1 MRATIPLRV
10 ALAKWAS
17 VSFTGRPTARAT
29 IASASLRLISRPPP
43 KGSTTTS
50 PPSTGAV
57 TTKCAGRPTPSIA
70 SPTRRPTSIV
80 TTESVSGTPRRR
92 VRTSFR
98 KVLRGSKYS
107 SPLPRKPSSS
117 KRKAR
122 SRSNARRPLS
132 APAPERSARSSS
144 LASQGSGWRSGYSMR
159 ATASAARPRS
169 ICPSGRRR
177 RSPNSP
183 SGSAARGVM
192 DPRRRERRALQLLRE
207 LERASRRPR
216 RGGLRLGR
224 RREAQEERAAE
235 LVVVALVRLDH
246 VAVQRRGLRVAGRLA
261 EPDELAVL
269 DDRDR
274 LARELA
280 GRHALHGG
288 RELVEV
294 LEERA
299 PALGQR
305 VERPRVPS
313 ERAEALRDHPIVLG
327 LVANLPGERELHV
340 HRVGRHEPAGRDLG
354 GLELVPERD
363 PRSEEH
369 TSELQSPCNLVCRLL
384 LEKKKTVLRH
394 CKVEV

>member
-80 TTESVSGTPRRR
+80 TTE
-92 VRTSFR
+92 
-98 KVLRGSKYS
+98 
-107 SPLPRKPSSS
+107 
-117 KRKAR
+117 
-122 SRSNARRPLS
+122 
-132 APAPERSARSSS
+132 
-144 LASQGSGWRSGYSMR
+144 
-159 ATASAARPRS
+159 
-169 ICPSGRRR
+169 
-177 RSPNSP
+177 
-183 SGSAARGVM
+183 GVM
-192 DPRRRERRALQLLRE
+192 DPRRRERRALELLRE

-305 VERPRVPS
+305 VERPRVPA
-313 ERAEALRDHPIVLG
+313 ERAQPVPDH
-327 LVANLPGERELHV
+327 
-340 HRVGRHEPAGRDLG
+340 
-354 GLELVPERD
+354 
-363 PRSEEH
+363 
-369 TSELQSPCNLVCRLL
+369 LL
-384 LEKKKTVLRH
+384 LR
-394 CKVEV
+394 